1 MGRLTDRQIR
11 NLSTNKTEQ
20 WVADGGGLYLRIR
33 SDDTPKAWFYRYT
46 LRGQA
51 KKMHLGSYPTIRLA
65 DARET
70 ADRYRKDAKRG
81 IDPMLERD
89 KHRAALEAEAAKLS
103 ARITVNNLFD
113 RWLTVDLS
121 RHKDKGAEIKR
132 MFDKDVLPKI
142 GHLCVEDIKRGHITS
157 VTDALLARG
166 VKRMAKLIF
175 SLIRQMLR
183 FAVDRGVIEFDPS
196 AAIRKA
202 NIGGK
207 PVERDRVL
215 SEDEVRA
222 LAKQLPNAG
231 LKPETEAAVWIAL
244 STCCRIGELTNARW
258 EHIDFTNNT
267 WRIPAENSKNG
278 KQQIIH
284 LSAFAVEQ
292 FAAIKATADD
302 ALAKKQ
308 KKDPKA
314 KENPLVYPNRE
325 GDEPL
330 CTKTITKQ
338 LGDRQLPE
346 NKKPMNRRVQSCKGQ
361 SLKLVGGKWTPHDLR
376 RTGATMMVML
386 GVLPEVAERCLNH
399 VEQNRVKRTY
409 QRHSYEAEMQAAW
422 ALLGERVSILKATN
436 PQKVVTMCRAA

>member
-1 MGRLTDRQIR
+1 MARLTDRQIR
-11 NLSTNKTEQ
+11 SLSINKTEQ
-20 WVADGGGLYLRIR
+20 WVADGGGLYLRVR

-46 LRGQA
+46 LRGHA
-51 KKMHLGSYPTIRLA
+51 KKMHIGSYPTISLA
-65 DARET
+65 EARET
-70 ADRYRKDAKRG
+70 AERYRKQAKNG
-81 IDPMLERD
+81 IDPSLERD
-89 KHRAALEAEAAKLS
+89 KHRAALDAEAAKLS
-103 ARITVNNLFD
+103 ARITVNDLFD

-166 VKRMAKLIF
+166 VNRMAKLIF

-183 FAVDRGVIEFDPS
+183 FAVDRGVIEYDPS

-215 SEDEVRA
+215 GEDEVRA
-222 LAKQLPNAG
+222 LALQLPDAG

-258 EHIDFTNNT
+258 EHIDFAKKT

-278 KQQIIH
+278 KQHIIQ
-284 LSAFAVEQ
+284 LSPFAVEQ
-292 FAAIKATADD
+292 FASIKATADE
-302 ALAKKQ
+302 AFVKKQ
-308 KKDPKA
+308 KKDAKA
-314 KENPLVYPNRE
+314 IPNPLIYPNRE
-325 GDEPL
+325 GDEPV

-338 LGDRQLPE
+338 LGDRQRPVDT
-346 NKKPMNRRVQSCKGQ
+346 KPMKRRVQSSKAQ
-361 SLKLVGGKWTPHDLR
+361 SLKLIGGKWTPHDLR

-409 QRHSYEAEMQAAW
+409 QRHSYEAEMREAW
-422 ALLGERVSILKATN
+422 TLLGNRVLILKTTDPKN
-436 PQKVVTMCRAA
+436 VVTLNRAA